1 VKTDTSFVDF
11 QNPPAEHNYK
21 FSFEPKEPSA
31 DRNVR
36 LFKDVVV
43 FVLAVGFVR
52 LIVWLCV
59 TTVISASAQPE
70 ETKWAMSILSA
81 AAGGLIG
88 YLIRKCFVGGS
99 SARPLATPPH
109 FG

>member
-1 VKTDTSFVDF
+1 MKTDAGFVDF

-21 FSFEPKEPSA
+21 FSLEPKEPLA

-43 FVLAVGFVR
+43 FLLAVGCVL
-52 LIVWLCV
+52 LIVWLWV
-59 TTVISASAQPE
+59 TTVVSASAQPE
-70 ETKWAMSILSA
+70 EKKWAMSILSA

-88 YLIRKCFVGGS
+88 YLIRK
-99 SARPLATPPH
+99 
-109 FG
+109 